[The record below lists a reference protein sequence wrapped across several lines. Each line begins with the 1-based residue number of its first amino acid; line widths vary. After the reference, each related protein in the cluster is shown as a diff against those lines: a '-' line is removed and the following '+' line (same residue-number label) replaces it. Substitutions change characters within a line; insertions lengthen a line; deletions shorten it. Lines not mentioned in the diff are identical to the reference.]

1 MKSNSRMYQWMKG
14 AALVAALTMTGLT
27 AANAAPLTQ
36 VASRDGGF
44 TINMPAQASDEVTTL
59 ANGVELHQFTA
70 TEGDAAYIVGYSTI
84 GYDVSGVSND
94 DTFDTAISGALEAI
108 NGHATS
114 TQDFSSQGFPA
125 RQAKGY
131 GTKNGINF
139 VMTYRVYRVGNR
151 LYQVM
156 LVSPSNEAW
165 PSDATDFFNSFRFTN

>member
-1 MKSNSRMYQWMKG
+1 VKNNSRMFQWIKG

-44 TINMPAQASDEVTTL
+44 TINMPSQASDEVSTL
-59 ANGVELHQFTA
+59 DNGVELHQFTT
-70 TEGDAAYIVGYSTI
+70 TEGDAAYMVSYSTL
-84 GYDVSGVSND
+84 GYDVSGVSSD
-94 DTFDTAISGALEAI
+94 DTFDTAVSSALGAI

-114 TQDFSSQGFPA
+114 TQDFTSQGFPA
-125 RQAKGY
+125 RQVKGY
-131 GTKNGINF
+131 GSKNGINF

-165 PSDATDFFNSFRFTN
+165 PSDATNFFNSFRLTN